1 MTPERRAFLERQHAL
16 RQRVQWSLQPYPS
29 MPVIQSAIAEPE
41 VAQSLQVSR
50 DYLPEELLSDLK
62 AIGNYRDMSDL
73 RLWKEGD
80 QMIFYYG
87 K

>member
-1 MTPERRAFLERQHAL
+1 MPATQDAIVEPEMAP
-16 RQRVQWSLQPYPS
+16 SLQT
-29 MPVIQSAIAEPE
+29 
-41 VAQSLQVSR
+41 SR